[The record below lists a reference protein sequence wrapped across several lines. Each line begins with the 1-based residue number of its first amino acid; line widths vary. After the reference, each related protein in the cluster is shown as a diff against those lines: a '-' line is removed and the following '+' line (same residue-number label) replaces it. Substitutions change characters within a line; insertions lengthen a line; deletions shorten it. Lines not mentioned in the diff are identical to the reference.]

1 MHTIDLSKYS
11 LRTDLLIE
19 NENYNNY
26 QNNTKY
32 IDKIKVELTTS
43 INNKEH
49 YTTISFDDVTDK
61 DNFQKVE
68 QVFITE
74 LKEYINKINLAKK
87 DNVLIIGLGNEKSTP
102 DSLGPKV
109 IKQTL
114 VTKHLYLLGDVDQ
127 HFQSTSAFAPSVTSI
142 TGIETSRAIKALIDT
157 TESKLL
163 IVVDSLAASS
173 LTRLNKTIQITDTGI
188 HPGSGVG
195 NNRQALNKET
205 LNVPVIAI
213 GIPTVVDASTIVTD
227 TFKYMQEQFSYKLDH
242 INDAKEKLIINKDY
256 RNTAELPDAIKKE
269 VLGEVGVLTEK
280 EFKQLIDEVLTPIN
294 YNLMV
299 TPTEIDFLIERLAL
313 LIGTGINKTLH
324 TGYDSTNNHSII
336 V

>member
-1 MHTIDLSKYS
+1 MHTINLSKYS
-11 LRTDLLIE
+11 IRTDLLIE
-19 NENYNNY
+19 NKNYNNY
-26 QNNTKY
+26 NNKTKY

-43 INNKEH
+43 KNNKEH

-68 QVFITE
+68 EVYTQE
-74 LKEYINKINLAKK
+74 LKEYITKLNLVNT

-102 DSLGPKV
+102 DSLGPKS
-109 IKQTL
+109 IKQVL
-114 VTKHLYLLGDVDQ
+114 VTKYLYSLGEVDKSY
-127 HFQSTSAFAPSVTSI
+127 QSTSAFAPSVTSI

-163 IVVDSLAASS
+163 IVIDSLAASS
-173 LTRLNKTIQITDTGI
+173 LVRLNKTIQITDTGI

-195 NNRQALNKET
+195 NNRQELNQDT
-205 LNVPVIAI
+205 LGIPVIAI
-213 GIPTVVDASTIVTD
+213 GVPTVVDASTIVSD
-227 TFKYMQEQFSYKLDH
+227 TFKYMQAQFSYKLEH

-256 RNTAELPDAIKKE
+256 RNTEPLPEYVKKE
-269 VLGEVGVLTEK
+269 VLGEVGALTEE

-299 TPTEIDFLIERLAL
+299 TPTEIDFLIEKLSL
-313 LIGTGINKTLH
+313 LIGNGINKSLH
-324 TGYDSTNNHSII
+324 KNYNSTNI
-336 V
+336 

>member
-1 MHTIDLSKYS
+1 MHTINLSKYS
-11 LRTDLLIE
+11 IRTDLLIE
-19 NENYNNY
+19 NKNYNNY
-26 QNNTKY
+26 NNKTKY

-43 INNKEH
+43 KNNKEH

-68 QVFITE
+68 EVYTQE
-74 LKEYINKINLAKK
+74 LKEYITKLNLVNT

-102 DSLGPKV
+102 DSLGPKS
-109 IKQTL
+109 IKQVL
-114 VTKHLYLLGDVDQ
+114 VTKYLYSLGEVDKSY
-127 HFQSTSAFAPSVTSI
+127 QSTSAFAPSVTSI

-163 IVVDSLAASS
+163 IVIDSLAASS
-173 LTRLNKTIQITDTGI
+173 LVRLNKTIQITDTGI

-195 NNRQALNKET
+195 NNRQELNQDT
-205 LNVPVIAI
+205 LGIPVIAI
-213 GIPTVVDASTIVTD
+213 GVPTVVDASTIVSD
-227 TFKYMQEQFSYKLDH
+227 TFKYMQEQFSYKLEH

-256 RNTAELPDAIKKE
+256 RNTEPLPEYVKKE
-269 VLGEVGVLTEK
+269 VLGEVGTLAEE

-299 TPTEIDFLIERLAL
+299 TPTEIDFLIEKLSL
-313 LIGTGINKTLH
+313 LIGNGINKSLH
-324 TGYDSTNNHSII
+324 KNYNSTNI
-336 V
+336 

>member
-1 MHTIDLSKYS
+1 MHTINLSKYS
-11 LRTDLLIE
+11 IRTDLLIE
-19 NENYNNY
+19 NKNYNNY
-26 QNNTKY
+26 NNKTKY

-43 INNKEH
+43 KNNKEH

-68 QVFITE
+68 EVYTQE
-74 LKEYINKINLAKK
+74 LKEYITKLNLVNT

-102 DSLGPKV
+102 DSLGPKA
-109 IKQTL
+109 IKQVL
-114 VTKHLYLLGDVDQ
+114 VTKYLYSLGEVDKSY
-127 HFQSTSAFAPSVTSI
+127 QSTSAFAPSVTSI

-163 IVVDSLAASS
+163 IVIDSLAASS
-173 LTRLNKTIQITDTGI
+173 LVRLNKTIQITDTGI

-195 NNRQALNKET
+195 NNRQELNQDT
-205 LNVPVIAI
+205 LGIPVIAI
-213 GIPTVVDASTIVTD
+213 GVPTVVDASTIVSD
-227 TFKYMQEQFSYKLDH
+227 TFKYMQEQFSYKLEH

-256 RNTAELPDAIKKE
+256 RNTEPLPEYVKKE
-269 VLGEVGVLTEK
+269 VLGEVGTLAEE

-299 TPTEIDFLIERLAL
+299 TPTEIDFLIEKLSL
-313 LIGTGINKTLH
+313 LIGNGINKSLH
-324 TGYDSTNNHSII
+324 KNYNSTNI
-336 V
+336 